1 MLPFGRLRKMET
13 IITSLQSRLDRIPRE
28 LRLFIAA
35 SFIMG
40 IGYAVMDSVF
50 NNYLNE
56 RFALTGF
63 QRSFLE
69 LPREFPG
76 FLVLFVSALLWFL
89 CSRRIGV
96 LSMVMGALSVIL
108 IGFLSPT
115 YTFMVGWLFV
125 YSLGQ
130 HLFIPAGS
138 AIGIDLAKEGRVG
151 RRLGQLNSVR
161 NLSAVL
167 GALIVFLG
175 FKFLGFTFH
184 SAFIVSALAF
194 TVAAV
199 LMFAMKPE
207 KTQLPKMFFKL
218 RREYSLYYILAVLYG
233 SRKQLFLTFGP
244 WVVVSVFHQPTQT
257 IAILLFIGGCIGIV
271 FQPILG
277 HAIDRLGERTILI
290 WEAILLVFVCLGYG
304 FSKSLFSEFTAFLI
318 VCACFLLDQ
327 MLMSVNMARTTYIR
341 KITRHP
347 DHLQAA
353 LTSSVSI
360 DHIFS
365 ITIALVSGILWSRL
379 GFQYVFLMGAF
390 IAVAN
395 FVAALFVRIPTIA
408 GVADNRD

>member
-1 MLPFGRLRKMET
+1 MNAPL
-13 IITSLQSRLDRIPRE
+13 TSLRNRFDEIPRE
-28 LRLFIAA
+28 LKIFIAA

-40 IGYAVMDSVF
+40 IAYAVMDSVF
-50 NNYLNE
+50 NNFLSE

-89 CSRRIGV
+89 CSRRIGA
-96 LSMVMGALSVIL
+96 LSMIMGAVSTIL

-115 YTFMVGWLFV
+115 YTIMVAWLFI

-138 AIGIDLAKEGRVG
+138 AIGIDLAKEGKVG

-167 GALIVFLG
+167 GALVTFFG
-175 FKFLGFTFH
+175 FKFLHFTFH
-184 SAFIVSALAF
+184 TAFVISALAF
-194 TVAAV
+194 AAAAV
-199 LMFAMKPE
+199 LMFTMKQE

-218 RREYSLYYILAVLYG
+218 RKEYSLYYILAVLYG

-244 WVVVSVFHQPTQT
+244 WVLVSVFHQPTQT

-277 HAIDRLGERTILI
+277 YAIDRLGERTILI

-304 FSKSLFSEFTAFLI
+304 FSKSILTEFTAFLV
-318 VCACFLLDQ
+318 VCVCFLLDQ

-341 KITRHP
+341 KIVRHP
-347 DHLQAA
+347 DHLQSA

-365 ITIALVSGILWSRL
+365 ISIALISGVLWNRL

-390 IAVAN
+390 IALAN
-395 FVAALFVRIPTIA
+395 FIAALFIRIP
-408 GVADNRD
+408 VAAKPSTQR

>member
-1 MLPFGRLRKMET
+1 MKTIML
-13 IITSLQSRLDRIPRE
+13 SLQSRIDGIPRE
-28 LRLFIAA
+28 LKLFLIA
-35 SFIMG
+35 SFVMG
-40 IGYAVMDSVF
+40 IGYSVMDSVF
-50 NNYLNE
+50 NNYLNA

-89 CSRRIGV
+89 CSRRIGA
-96 LSMVMGALSVIL
+96 LSMILGAASVML
-108 IGFLSPT
+108 IGFVSPN
-115 YTFMVGWLFV
+115 YTIMVAWLFI
-125 YSLGQ
+125 YSMGQ

-138 AIGIDLAKEGRVG
+138 AIGIDLAKEGKVG

-167 GALIVFLG
+167 GALVIFLG
-175 FKFLGFTFH
+175 FKFMHFGFHT
-184 SAFIVSALAF
+184 AFIISALAF
-194 TVAAV
+194 SAAAF
-199 LMFAMKPE
+199 LMFLMKPE
-207 KTQLPKMFFKL
+207 KTQLPKMFFRL
-218 RREYSLYYILAVLYG
+218 RKEYGLYYILAVLYG

-244 WVVVSVFHQPTQT
+244 WVLVSIFHQPTQT

-271 FQPILG
+271 FQPMLG
-277 HAIDRLGERTILI
+277 HAIDRLGEKTILI

-304 FSKSLFSEFTAFLI
+304 FSKSFLPEFTAFVI
-318 VCACFLLDQ
+318 TCVCFLLDQ

-341 KITRHP
+341 KIVRHP
-347 DHLQAA
+347 EDLQPA

-365 ITIALVSGILWSRL
+365 ITIALVSGILWNRF

-395 FVAALFVRIPTIA
+395 LIRNTYWNPNLFRESRLR
-408 GVADNRD
+408 GRW

>member
-1 MLPFGRLRKMET
+1 MAALING
-13 IITSLQSRLDRIPRE
+13 IQSRISRIPRE

-40 IGYAVMDSVF
+40 IGYSVMDSVF

-69 LPREFPG
+69 LPRELPG

-96 LSMVMGALSVIL
+96 LSMVLGALATIL
-108 IGFLSPT
+108 IGFASPT
-115 YTFMVGWLFV
+115 YVIMVGWLFI
-125 YSLGQ
+125 YSMGQ

-138 AIGIDLAKEGRVG
+138 AIGIDLAKEGKVG
-151 RRLGQLNSVR
+151 QRLGQLNSVR

-167 GALIVFLG
+167 GALIIFLG
-175 FKFLGFTFH
+175 FKFLNFNFH
-184 SAFIVSALAF
+184 SAFVISAVAF
-194 TVAAV
+194 LGAAI
-199 LMFAMKPE
+199 LMFLMKPE
-207 KTQLPKMFFKL
+207 KTQLPKMILKL
-218 RREYSLYYILAVLYG
+218 RKEYTLYYILAVLYG

-244 WVVVSVFHQPTQT
+244 WVLVSIFHQPTQT

-271 FQPILG
+271 FQPLLG
-277 HAIDRLGERTILI
+277 YAIDRLGEKTILI
-290 WEAILLVFVCLGYG
+290 WEAILLIFVCLGYG
-304 FSKSLFSEFTAFLI
+304 FSKFLFSEFVAFMI
-318 VCACFLLDQ
+318 ACVCFLLDQ
-327 MLMSVNMARTTYIR
+327 ILMSVNMARTTYIR
-341 KITRHP
+341 KIVRHP
-347 DHLQAA
+347 DHLQPA

-365 ITIALVSGILWSRL
+365 ISIALISGTLWNRL

-395 FVAALFVRIPTIA
+395 FIAALFIRIPVGGIV
-408 GVADNRD
+408 GKR